1 MELHDRVRKLR
12 KEHLHMSQT
21 EFGERLGVSRSV
33 INNIELNALSR
44 PDQKLSL
51 IKLMC
56 KEFNVNE
63 SWLLNGEEPMFVEP
77 DSFSLNEFVKAHG
90 ATELEFEFLKA
101 YFELDPEIRRQVIEH
116 FRSHLKNSMHPETP
130 EELEEKYPPVD
141 NVDQAG

>member
-77 DSFSLNEFVKAHG
+77 DSFSLNEFVKARG
-90 ATELEFEFLKA
+90 ATELELEFLKA
-101 YFELDPEIRRQVIEH
+101 YFELDTEIRRQVIEH